1 MMIVTN
7 IVPCI
12 KVTRENKLAG
22 MDIYIEYD
30 DEIKVT
36 YNGSI
41 VKGIFKNYLIE
52 GDGEFLILLLDNGE
66 ILKINSF
73 DIEDIE

>member
-52 GDGEFLILLLDNGE
+52 GDVEFLVLLLDNGE

>member
-12 KVTRENKLAG
+12 KVTRENKLGG
-22 MDIYIEYD
+22 MDICIEYD
-30 DEIKVT
+30 HEIKVT
-36 YNGSI
+36 YDGHT
-41 VKGIFKNYLIE
+41 VKGIFKKYLIE
-52 GDGEFLILLLDNGE
+52 EDKEFLILLLDDGE
-66 ILKINSF
+66 ILKINSL